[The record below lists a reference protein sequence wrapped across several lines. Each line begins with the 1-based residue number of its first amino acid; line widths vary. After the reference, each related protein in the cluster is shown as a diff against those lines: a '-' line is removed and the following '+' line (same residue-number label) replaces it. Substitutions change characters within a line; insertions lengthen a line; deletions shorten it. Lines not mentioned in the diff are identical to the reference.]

1 MSTSLK
7 AVQNNTAPSYSITC
21 ERDDG
26 TVIDLT
32 AATVTL
38 LLYRGSTQTNTGS
51 GHTACSVLSP
61 ATNGVI
67 SWTPQTGDLPTPGTY
82 KGDVVVTYSGGGVE
96 TLYNNV
102 IIKVRKLLG
111 S

>member
-21 ERDDG
+21 KRDDG

-32 AATVTL
+32 GATVAL
-38 LLYRGSTQTNTGS
+38 LLYRGTTQTNTG
-51 GHTACSVLSP
+51 HTACSILTP
-61 ATNGVI
+61 AKKGVI
-67 SWTPQTGDLPTPGTY
+67 SWTPQTGDLPNPGSY
-82 KGDVVVTYSGGGVE
+82 KGDVEVTYSGGGVE

-102 IIKVRKLLG
+102 LLKVRKLIG